1 MNKYGPWPDKHG
13 HTGKYG
19 RHPTPLKKRSCVQGV
34 KQTLWSICMH
44 GIHALWGPC
53 AFSKAV
59 PCCPACA
66 FKGEH
71 LLKAS
76 VCFSIARVNHAGPN
90 VFHGHFGYHAHALCP
105 ACVKIVFLA
114 DRRSICSSDL
124 RSWIMVHTCVSYMCG
139 HHGSRACMCFI
150 AICAVIMHGS
160 HVHPHVLPATPRP
173 CMHAWIAMRM
183 ACTSELR

>member
-1 MNKYGPWPDKHG
+1 MGAMCIFK
-13 HTGKYG
+13 
-19 RHPTPLKKRSCVQGV
+19 S
-34 KQTLWSICMH
+34 S
-44 GIHALWGPC
+44 ALLSGL
-53 AFSKAV
+53 
-59 PCCPACA
+59 CA

-71 LLKAS
+71 LLKSS

-173 CMHAWIAMRM
+173 CMHAWIAMH
-183 ACTSELR
+183 LRIALSLHGHVFVFRHFLCMRCAPYERCMRALPSSCVRWAPS